1 MSAPLILKYCYE
13 NLNAPAPE
21 QLQIGELV
29 INARTG
35 KLYTR
40 LALDNN
46 NPPTPGPVVE
56 FIGRQVCYSKLPSIT
71 FDSVANFCCNN
82 DILKVKVADLLKNN
96 EYRYEIQDVSDNN
109 VITSINSEI
118 YTNYNISGSDNSS
131 TIELKEAVI
140 PINVQINGSKN
151 LTILKFT
158 VFGKN
163 NDTNQ
168 ELTSRTIAISC
179 SNCGGQ

>member
-13 NLNAPAPE
+13 NLNAPAAD
-21 QLQIGELV
+21 QLQVGELV

-40 LALDNN
+40 LALDNK

-56 FIGRQVCYSKLPSIT
+56 FVGRQVCYDKIPSIT
-71 FDSVANFCCNN
+71 FDSVSNFCCNN
-82 DILKVKVADLLKNN
+82 DILKVKVTDLLRDNQ
-96 EYRYEIQDVSDNN
+96 YRYQIEDVSGNN
-109 VITSINSEI
+109 VTTVINGEI
-118 YTNYNISGSDNSS
+118 YTEYASSGPGNS
-131 TIELKEAVI
+131 TVELKEAVI
-140 PINVQINGSKN
+140 PITVQINGAKN

-158 VFGKN
+158 VLGKN
-163 NDTNQ
+163 NDINQ

-179 SNCGGQ
+179 GNCGA